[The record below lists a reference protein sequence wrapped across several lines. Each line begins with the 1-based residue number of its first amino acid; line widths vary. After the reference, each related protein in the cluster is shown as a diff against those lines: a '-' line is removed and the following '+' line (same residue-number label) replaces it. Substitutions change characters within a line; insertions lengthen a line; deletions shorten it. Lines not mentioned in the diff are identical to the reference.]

1 METYTHTLLCSL
13 HTIVGYRC
21 TKIVNCFRLELICI
35 PSSHEYVVHH
45 AQRPA
50 QGHAPTPMILNQVN
64 ITKLNDNNLL
74 WIKVVFNIISIA
86 KCTKFINRLTYHNM
100 YISIFFLNLGET
112 CCNERKISSKL
123 KIFPSSIQTVS
134 HLTHCNG
141 HA

>member
-1 METYTHTLLCSL
+1 MITIYYESNESLILQALL
-13 HTIVGYRC
+13 G
-21 TKIVNCFRLELICI
+21 
-35 PSSHEYVVHH
+35 
-45 AQRPA
+45 
-50 QGHAPTPMILNQVN
+50 
-64 ITKLNDNNLL
+64 
-74 WIKVVFNIISIA
+74 
-86 KCTKFINRLTYHNM
+86 KCTKFFNRLTYHNM

>member
-1 METYTHTLLCSL
+1 MYAQKKENSRRIKKYGLETYTHTLLCSL

-21 TKIVNCFRLELICI
+21 TKIVKCFRLELICI

-74 WIKVVFNIISIA
+74 
-86 KCTKFINRLTYHNM
+86 
-100 YISIFFLNLGET
+100 
-112 CCNERKISSKL
+112 
-123 KIFPSSIQTVS
+123 
-134 HLTHCNG
+134 
-141 HA
+141 